1 MTIDINTHLGKN
13 RMEIHEV
20 NQDSLAENTDMLISQ
35 MDKYGISKA
44 VLCPQE
50 PWISTEMYIE
60 AAAIYPERLLSGCS
74 TPPRPLDKALEKIK
88 DYANRGTKALIM
100 DDKMYH
106 PSDPAVLAVVQK
118 AVEEGLAVYFQNQEM
133 TSETVTFIEKVSTIY
148 PEGRFVVL
156 HMGRLFGFPKLVPLM
171 GRNNIWLEVS
181 ITLTRLVESPLRVF
195 LDALVQDIGVRRLVF
210 GSEHHTEYENLLAAL
225 NMIELNIET
234 SEIVRLT
241 NAREI
246 LKFS

>member
-13 RMEIHEV
+13 RMTIHDV
-20 NQDSLAENTDMLISQ
+20 SHDNLAEHTDMLISQ
-35 MDKYGISKA
+35 MDNFGIEKA

-50 PWISTEMYIE
+50 PWISTKLYLD
-60 AAAIYPERLLSGCS
+60 AAAIYPERLLSACS
-74 TPPRPLDKALEKIK
+74 TPPRPLDNARLKIKEYTDKGAKALV
-88 DYANRGTKALIM
+88 M

-106 PSDPAVLAVVQK
+106 PGDPASIAVVQM
-118 AVEEGLAVYFQNQEM
+118 AVDEDLAVYFQNHEM
-133 TSETVTFIEKVSTIY
+133 TSETFTFIERVSTIY
-148 PEGRFVVL
+148 PDGRFVVL
-156 HMGRLFGFPKLVPLM
+156 HMGSLFGFPKLVPLM
-171 GRNNIWLEVS
+171 GRNNIWLEIS

-210 GSEHHTEYENLLAAL
+210 GSEHHTEYDNLLAAL
-225 NMIELNIET
+225 NMIDLNIET
-234 SEIVRLT
+234 SEIVRLS